1 MHHRSKQGTPFWGI
15 ILVIAGLLFLFNN
28 LDIVSLHDVFHN
40 FWPLILIVIGL
51 YAIIKSIRRSE
62 PDEKEKTLKE
72 GINLTAGDE
81 DVFESNVFG
90 DVKVNVNSKNF
101 RKGTIRTVF
110 GKLIIDLSDINVA
123 EGENNLYLNTVFGE
137 IRVKM
142 AKDLPVK
149 ITATNLGGDID
160 IFDQRREGLNQRLV
174 YLSDNYNQAETKLN
188 IHCSVTFG
196 EIFVW

>member
-51 YAIIKSIRRSE
+51 YAIIKSLRRSE

>member
-1 MHHRSKQGTPFWGI
+1 MNDRYYKFSR
-15 ILVIAGLLFLFNN
+15 FL
-28 LDIVSLHDVFHN
+28 
-40 FWPLILIVIGL
+40 
-51 YAIIKSIRRSE
+51 
-62 PDEKEKTLKE
+62 KEKTLKE

>member
-1 MHHRSKQGTPFWGI
+1 MHHRSKQCAPFWGI
-15 ILVIAGLLFLFNN
+15 TLVIAGLLFLFNN

-51 YAIIKSIRRSE
+51 FAIIKSLRRSD

-72 GINLTAGDE
+72 GINLTAEDE

-90 DVKVNVNSKNF
+90 DIKVNVNTKNF

-110 GKLIIDLSDINVA
+110 GKLIVDLSDINVA

-174 YLSDNYNQAETKLN
+174 YLSDNYNQAKTKLN